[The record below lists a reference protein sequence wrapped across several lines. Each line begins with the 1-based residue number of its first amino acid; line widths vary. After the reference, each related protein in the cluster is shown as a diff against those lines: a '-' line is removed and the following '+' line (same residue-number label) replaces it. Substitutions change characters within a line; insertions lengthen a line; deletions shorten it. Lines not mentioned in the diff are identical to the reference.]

1 MNERRLHRL
10 QAQIQA
16 RIAELLLREL
26 QDPKLGMITISRVEL
41 DKEFTQ
47 AKVYWSVLGEQYQRA
62 HTDRALQRAR
72 GFVQRE
78 VGKTLKT
85 RTVPHLEFVFDE
97 SIAGAVKLRQ
107 TLADLRKERE
117 QRTGEKEPPPPLEP
131 PPPERQPPEQQ
142 PPEPPAT

>member
-1 MNERRLHRL
+1 MNERRLQRL

-26 QDPKLGMITISRVEL
+26 QDPKLGMVTISRVEL
-41 DKEFTQ
+41 DKEFTK
-47 AKVYWSVLGEQYQRA
+47 ATVYWSVLGEQHQRA

-78 VGKTLKT
+78 VGRTLKT

-117 QRTGEKEPPPPLEP
+117 ERTGEKEPPAPLEP
-131 PPPERQPPEQQ
+131 PPPGPTS
-142 PPEPPAT
+142 PAQ

>member
-1 MNERRLHRL
+1 MNERRLQRL

-26 QDPKLGMITISRVEL
+26 QDPKLGMVTISRVEL

-47 AKVYWSVLGEQYQRA
+47 ARVYWSVLGDQHQRA

-78 VGKTLKT
+78 VGHTLAT

-97 SIAGAVKLRQ
+97 SIAGAVKLQQ

-117 QRTGEKEPPPPLEP
+117 ERTGEKEPPQPLEP
-131 PPPERQPPEQQ
+131 GPLGPQPPG
-142 PPEPPAT
+142 PPDPAL